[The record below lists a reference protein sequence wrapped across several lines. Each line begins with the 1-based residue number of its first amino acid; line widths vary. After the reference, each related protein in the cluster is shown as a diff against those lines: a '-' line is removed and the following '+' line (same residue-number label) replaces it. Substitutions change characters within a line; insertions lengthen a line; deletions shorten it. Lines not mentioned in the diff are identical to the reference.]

1 MPVELIIF
9 DLDGTLI
16 DSSEDIA
23 VCANKTLKAMGHNE
37 LGLDEIKQGIGWGVK
52 MLFERLMPGNSPQA
66 IEEARGIFLGFY
78 GEAPVVKTFAYPG
91 VTETLNHFR
100 RKNKKMAVVTNKPY
114 GLAERILEELG
125 LSESFGLVVGGD
137 SFENKKPHPE
147 PLERVMKSLNAHPN
161 ASVIVGDSPV
171 DCESG
176 KKAGMRTIGVS
187 YGFRG
192 ATELIDAGCD
202 IIVDRFPVLK
212 EILI

>member
-1 MPVELIIF
+1 MLVELIIF

-23 VCANKTLKAMGHNE
+23 VCANKTLKAMGHKE

-52 MLFERLMPGNSPQA
+52 MLFERLMPENGPPA
-66 IEEARGIFLGFY
+66 IEEARRIFLGFY

-91 VTETLNHFR
+91 VTETLKHFR
-100 RKNKKMAVVTNKPY
+100 RKGKKMAIVTNKPY
-114 GLAERILEELG
+114 GLANRILGELG
-125 LSESFGLVVGGD
+125 LSGSFELVVGGD

-147 PLERVMKSLNAHPN
+147 PLERVMKALNAAPE

-192 ATELIDAGCD
+192 TGELLEAGCD
-202 IIVDRFPVLK
+202 IIVDEFPGLK

>member
-1 MPVELIIF
+1 MFVELIIF

-23 VCANKTLKAMGHNE
+23 ACANKTLKAMGHKE

-52 MLFERLMPGNSPQA
+52 MLFERLMPGESPPA
-66 IEEARGIFLGFY
+66 IDEARRIFLGFY
-78 GEAPVVKTFAYPG
+78 GDAPAVKTYAYPG
-91 VTETLNHFR
+91 VTETLRHFR
-100 RKNKKMAVVTNKPY
+100 RNGKKMAIVTNKPH
-114 GLAERILEELG
+114 GLANRILCELD
-125 LSESFGLVVGGD
+125 LSGSFELVVGGD

-147 PLERVMKSLNAHPN
+147 PLERVMKALNAAPE

-176 KKAGMRTIGVS
+176 KKAGMSTIGVS

-192 ATELIDAGCD
+192 AGELIEAGCD
-202 IIVDRFPVLK
+202 VIVDGFPVLK